1 MEKAQ
6 QEVGECSLHLT
17 AFKTWRRNGLMLLGN
32 FSVEGACTLFESL
45 QKDQAK
51 SLFCFYLGRLR
62 NMLSTSGKLERHS
75 KI

>member
-17 AFKTWRRNGLMLLGN
+17 AFKTWRRNGLVLLGN
-32 FSVEGACTLFESL
+32 FSVEGTCTLFESL
-45 QKDQAK
+45 RKDQAK
-51 SLFCFYLGRLR
+51 SLFCFYLRRLHD
-62 NMLSTSGKLERHS
+62 MLSTSVKFS